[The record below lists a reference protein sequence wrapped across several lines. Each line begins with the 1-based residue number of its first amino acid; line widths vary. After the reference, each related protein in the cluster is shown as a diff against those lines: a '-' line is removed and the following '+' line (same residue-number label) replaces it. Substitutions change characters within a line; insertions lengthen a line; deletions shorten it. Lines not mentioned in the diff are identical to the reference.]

1 MCEGPARVTR
11 KPAVH
16 LSNDDAL
23 QFPATAEIPK
33 PPGDARLMAATGRE
47 SSDGGRGLPAA

>member
-11 KPAVH
+11 GPAVH

-23 QFPATAEIPK
+23 HFPATAETPMLR
-33 PPGDARLMAATGRE
+33 GDARLIAATA
-47 SSDGGRGLPAA
+47 S